1 MGTVLTPN
9 RTYPPEDTSPTGRL
23 AATMVQVAVAGLADP
38 QRFRRGKAYLADRAV
53 TRLEIDQGSLRATV
67 QGSRSDAYRVVITC
81 PTVARPAD
89 LTGDQ
94 PARHHVAGL
103 VPEAGQLL
111 CSCTCPDWDD
121 PCKHAVAVLLA
132 LANELSARP
141 ELLVTWRCGPGNG
154 ARAEVGARGRGQRGH
169 LRLVSSGRPSP
180 PVDPYASP
188 EWQQFFGT
196 DIASGELAAPRLE
209 LPNHELAL
217 GSPLDDVV
225 ASVADALHTLRAM
238 HPLR

>member
-53 TRLEIDQGSLRATV
+53 TRLEIDRGSLRATV

-81 PTVARPAD
+81 PTITRPAD
-89 LTGDQ
+89 LSGEQ
-94 PARHHVAGL
+94 PERQHVATL

-111 CSCTCPDWDD
+111 SSCTCPDWED

-141 ELLVTWRCGPGNG
+141 ELLVTWRCAPGEG
-154 ARAEVGARGRGQRGH
+154 SRAEVGARGRGQRGH
-169 LRLVSSGRPSP
+169 LRLVSSGRSAAPA
-180 PVDPYASP
+180 DPYGGP

-196 DIASGELAAPRLE
+196 DAEDADVAE
-209 LPNHELAL
+209 HVDLPDHQLAL

-225 ASVADALHTLRAM
+225 AAIADALRTLRAM
-238 HPLR
+238 HRLR